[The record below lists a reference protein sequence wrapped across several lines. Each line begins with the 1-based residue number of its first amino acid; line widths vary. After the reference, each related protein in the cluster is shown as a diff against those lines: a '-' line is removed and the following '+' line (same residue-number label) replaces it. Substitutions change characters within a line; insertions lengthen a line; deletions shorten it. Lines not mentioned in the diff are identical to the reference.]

1 MEKTFL
7 PITWIVLQAR
17 IISWAMLKSWFRP
30 IWARGIPRNNE
41 KGCRRPTNFRKW
53 KSWEIEAKARSAAV
67 ANLEVSL
74 QVERRIKA
82 SPRISIRAIS
92 QTSKSWLLAR
102 ARAEIEVC
110 ALRGQMDK
118 CSDLWVEKI
127 TYWMFQEKISLRA
140 TLPTTNE
147 VLLSTWVASS
157 IERVTTTSER
167 LRIRLANEQLVLK
180 SNQPE
185 APKISEELVQQAERD
200 R

>member
-1 MEKTFL
+1 
-7 PITWIVLQAR
+7 
-17 IISWAMLKSWFRP
+17 
-30 IWARGIPRNNE
+30 
-41 KGCRRPTNFRKW
+41 
-53 KSWEIEAKARSAAV
+53 
-67 ANLEVSL
+67 
-74 QVERRIKA
+74 
-82 SPRISIRAIS
+82 
-92 QTSKSWLLAR
+92 
-102 ARAEIEVC
+102 
-110 ALRGQMDK
+110 
-118 CSDLWVEKI
+118 
-127 TYWMFQEKISLRA
+127 MFQEKISLRA